1 MTKTGSLRKAK
12 LKIEIQ
18 SYLLIGLQI
27 IGFFVFSLYPILWVF
42 RYGFYEYDGIT
53 ATYCG
58 FDNFV
63 RAFSRDSLYWKSILN
78 TFIIAYGKLI
88 VEIPLSF
95 LIALA
100 LTSGFVKF
108 KRVFMVGYYLPKMT
122 GIAVSCLIFT
132 YMFATVNGPINNI
145 LLDLGI
151 IGEPVA
157 WLSSKWTALA
167 VIMLRSIW
175 DGFAINV
182 LYFMAGVS
190 NISEDCL
197 EAAKVDGANGVQTF
211 FKITIPMLAPV
222 LKTIIML
229 AMVNGMKVY
238 QDVMLLTNGGP
249 AGSTNVVMNYLYQLY
264 FETDGVTAQYG
275 YASALGIITT
285 VIIGVVTFI
294 YLRLTRKAD
303 EVG

>member
-18 SYLLIGLQI
+18 SYLLIGLQL

-157 WLSSKWTALA
+157 WLSGKWTALA

-294 YLRLTRKAD
+294 YLRLTKKAD